1 MNENPKELENSEEV
15 IEETEAT
22 EEETETTQ
30 EIDYSSLLQDI
41 ITNQE
46 TIIQQNND
54 ILLTENKIN
63 NACLG
68 VVNIVTLGAI
78 ICVAMFIVKNIFAK
92 LF

>member
-1 MNENPKELENSEEV
+1 MNENPNELENGEEV

-54 ILLTENKIN
+54 ILSTELKIN
-63 NACLG
+63 NACMG

-78 ICVAMFIVKNIFAK
+78 ICVAMFIAKNM
-92 LF
+92 